1 MHVRVGP
8 DAGVAEQV
16 PGAAE
21 ALPRLEH
28 REARVRQLPLQ
39 VDGRA
44 DPGQTGTDDQ
54 HVEVLERVGHV
65 TAFRRGAWRVAPCP
79 HPAKTTD
86 TGAVPGSCPDALPVV
101 VVGAGPTGL
110 TAALAL
116 AQQGLDVVVLERHPD
131 VFALP
136 RAVHLDD
143 EVFRLLQN
151 LGVGAEFAAISRPAA
166 GLRLLDRE
174 HRVLAEFGRSPLPGV
189 QGHPQANLFDQ
200 PDLER
205 LLRRRL
211 QDEPRARLH
220 SPVEVVDVVPG
231 PPTGPVT
238 VVLQDELI
246 GRRERLQAAAV
257 LGCDGADSL
266 VRRVVGARWHDLRSS
281 ERWLVLDVRCGQPL
295 RAWQGVHQVCDPD
308 RAATFLQVGPDRY
321 RWEFA
326 LRDGETAQDL
336 LAPKVLAPLV
346 RPWTGDVPLE
356 RLEVLRSSEYVFRAR
371 LADRWRRGRVFLLGD
386 AAHQTPPFV
395 GQGLGTGLRDAV
407 NLGWKLAAVLQQRA
421 PEVLLDSYEAERRPH
436 ARALI
441 RLAVTA
447 GWAMTGGG
455 GPAAGV
461 RRALLAALCRVPGAP
476 EHLLD
481 RGTPALRGG
490 PLVPRRRGPRGAG
503 LAGTLAPQPRVGPQ
517 DVLLDDLLGPGFAV
531 LTTARPDEALVRLA
545 ARLRAP
551 VLHVREPRQERGAAA
566 PPPADVLEDAGL
578 TAWLRRGRAR
588 TAVLRPDRVVLTT
601 AVSATS
607 PGAELER
614 EHGDLLRLVGA

>member
-1 MHVRVGP
+1 
-8 DAGVAEQV
+8 
-16 PGAAE
+16 
-21 ALPRLEH
+21 
-28 REARVRQLPLQ
+28 
-39 VDGRA
+39 
-44 DPGQTGTDDQ
+44 
-54 HVEVLERVGHV
+54 
-65 TAFRRGAWRVAPCP
+65 
-79 HPAKTTD
+79 
-86 TGAVPGSCPDALPVV
+86 VPGSSCHRLPVV

-116 AQQGLDVVVLERHPD
+116 AQHGLEVVVLERHAD

-143 EVFRLLQN
+143 EVFRLLQG
-151 LGVGAEFAAISRPAA
+151 LGLGAGFAAISRPAA
-166 GLRLLDRE
+166 GLRLLDRQ
-174 HRVLAEFGRSPLPGV
+174 HRVLAEFPRSTLPGL

-205 LLRRRL
+205 LLRRQL
-211 QDEPRARLH
+211 QDSPRVRLR
-220 SPVEVVDVVPG
+220 SRTEVVDVVTG

-238 VVLQDELI
+238 VELHDLAV
-246 GRRERLQAAAV
+246 GSRERLRAAAV

-266 VRRVVGARWHDLRSS
+266 VRGVVGARWQDLRSS
-281 ERWLVLDVRCGQPL
+281 ERWLVLDVRCRQPL
-295 RAWQGVHQVCDPD
+295 RAWQGVHQVCDPR
-308 RAATFLQVGPDRY
+308 RAATFLQVGPERY

-326 LRDGETAQDL
+326 LRDEEGVQDL
-336 LAPKVLAPLV
+336 LAPEVLAPLV
-346 RPWTGDVPLE
+346 RPWTGDVPLG

-371 LADRWRRGRVFLLGD
+371 LADRWRRGQVFLLGD

-407 NLGWKLAAVLQQRA
+407 NLAWKLAAVLQQRA

-455 GPAAGV
+455 GPAAGP

-481 RGTPALRGG
+481 RGTPALRRG
-490 PLVPRRRGPRGAG
+490 PLVPRRCGIGRAD
-503 LAGTLAPQPRVGPQ
+503 LVGTLAPQPRVGAQ

-531 LTTARPDEALVRLA
+531 LTTAHPDDALVRLA
-545 ARLRAP
+545 DRLQAP
-551 VLHVREPRQERGAAA
+551 VLQVQDREPERGAAA
-566 PPPADVLEDAGL
+566 RPHPDVLDDAGL
-578 TAWLRRGRAR
+578 AAWLRRGRAR
-588 TAVLRPDRVVLTT
+588 TAVLRPDRVVLVT
-601 AVSATS
+601 AASATA

-614 EHGDLLRLVGA
+614 EHAGVLRLVGA